1 MKMNLMNI
9 LLLLLLFY
17 LAFNAEKISNFD
29 EITFPEGV
37 SEYSYQYSNWTRQE
51 NRDSYFFFNFTD
63 NIDFKLKIIDSNGS
77 ETNLEKDYSFWLAFN
92 VSSAICQEYI
102 FQITNN
108 DEMPGKMIFIDN
120 TQEINTSLDRFI
132 NLNISTRY
140 IRSRPPLPLI
150 FNIDTIEEDMYY
162 NIIEQSNNR
171 QKYGGDYILYFC
183 ELNDNNTC
191 EFRGFN
197 AIHFEKGK
205 KYKAKLEWYTNY
217 YNTEFNLQKI
227 TFVRYYLK
235 DIELGTTIYETN
247 GEKRERYYLLNAK
260 KFKNLY
266 ICKRS

>member
-1 MKMNLMNI
+1 MEMNLMNM
-9 LLLLLLFY
+9 LLLLLLFN

-37 SEYSYQYSNWTRQE
+37 SEYSYQYSNLTRQE

-132 NLNISTRY
+132 NLNISTSY

-162 NIIEQSNNR
+162 DIIEESKNR
-171 QKYGGDYILYFC
+171 QKYGGFIYYI
-183 ELNDNNTC
+183 
-191 EFRGFN
+191 
-197 AIHFEKGK
+197 
-205 KYKAKLEWYTNY
+205 
-217 YNTEFNLQKI
+217 
-227 TFVRYYLK
+227 FV
-235 DIELGTTIYETN
+235 N
-247 GEKRERYYLLNAK
+247 
-260 KFKNLY
+260 
-266 ICKRS
+266 